1 MLCVKCQKRPAVVFV
16 QRLENGK
23 TVQEGYCLTCAR
35 AMHIQPVDDL
45 MKQFGMSDQDLEN
58 MEERMSS
65 FLQEA
70 SDSGMLAPMMNG
82 DDTDA
87 GDEPAPQDDFVP
99 GGSPVFP
106 FGFGARQNKDDAK
119 PKNGK
124 KEKAPRR
131 KFLETYCENLTQ
143 KARDGKTDRI
153 IGRDREIYR
162 TIQILC
168 RRQKNNPCLIGE
180 AGVGKTAIAEGIAQR
195 IAEGKVPAR
204 LQDKE
209 IYLLDMTSLVAG
221 TQFRG
226 QFEQRVKGLISEVKA
241 AGNIILF
248 IDEIHSIVGAGDSDG
263 SMNAANIMKP
273 ALSRGQMQVIGATTF
288 AEYRKYIEKDSA
300 LERRFQPVKVEEP
313 SLLDTIEVIKGIRVY
328 YEKHHCVRVSDP
340 IVTSIVKLSER
351 YITDRFLPDK
361 AIDILDEAGARKR
374 VSQMTRPD
382 HISEMEVRIEEI
394 KERKDKAVDGQLFEE
409 AARLRDEEKQ
419 AKAELQNMLD
429 TWRNSYETNYV
440 PVTDEDVMSVLAKW
454 TGIPLARMEEKETTK
469 LLRMEEELKSK
480 VIGQDEAASAIARAL
495 RRSRADI
502 KDPRRPIGSFLFLGP
517 TGVGKTYLARNLA
530 EIMFGT
536 ADALIQVDMSEY
548 MEKHTTSRL
557 IGSPPGYVGHDEGG
571 QLTEAVR
578 RRPYSVILFDE
589 VEKAH
594 PDVMNLLLQILEEG
608 SVTDSLGRKINFRN
622 TIIILTSNVGAASA
636 KRQSAMGFGA
646 MSADNADYAAMKEKI
661 LEAARKQFRPEFL
674 NRFDDISVFRM
685 PERDDLERIVQLE
698 ADKLISRLKTKNI
711 TLALSPEALSL
722 IIKNGYDP
730 QYGARPMRR
739 AIERLLEDPLA
750 ESLLRGDVKPGD
762 KIEAVETDGTET
774 LTFLHVRDKAAPK
787 TKTPRKRTPR
797 KPKAE

>member
-273 ALSRGQMQVIGATTF
+273 ALVRAGIGDVIEQIGAEVRFLLHLVAGLRGQLGVFRVAAEIAAHHAALRVICDQHQNSVHRMLIAVGAQSVLIAVF
-288 AEYRKYIEKDSA
+288 
-300 LERRFQPVKVEEP
+300 PV
-313 SLLDTIEVIKGIRVY
+313 
-328 YEKHHCVRVSDP
+328 
-340 IVTSIVKLSER
+340 
-351 YITDRFLPDK
+351 
-361 AIDILDEAGARKR
+361 AGA
-374 VSQMTRPD
+374 
-382 HISEMEVRIEEI
+382 VR
-394 KERKDKAVDGQLFEE
+394 
-409 AARLRDEEKQ
+409 RD
-419 AKAELQNMLD
+419 
-429 TWRNSYETNYV
+429 RR
-440 PVTDEDVMSVLAKW
+440 
-454 TGIPLARMEEKETTK
+454 PLAPEQPAAAAAEHTGAQSQGSQGGSS
-469 LLRMEEELKSK
+469 LADVAFSH
-480 VIGQDEAASAIARAL
+480 DEFL
-495 RRSRADI
+495 
-502 KDPRRPIGSFLFLGP
+502 SFLF
-517 TGVGKTYLARNLA
+517 V
-530 EIMFGT
+530 
-536 ADALIQVDMSEY
+536 
-548 MEKHTTSRL
+548 
-557 IGSPPGYVGHDEGG
+557 
-571 QLTEAVR
+571 
-578 RRPYSVILFDE
+578 
-589 VEKAH
+589 
-594 PDVMNLLLQILEEG
+594 
-608 SVTDSLGRKINFRN
+608 
-622 TIIILTSNVGAASA
+622 
-636 KRQSAMGFGA
+636 
-646 MSADNADYAAMKEKI
+646 
-661 LEAARKQFRPEFL
+661 
-674 NRFDDISVFRM
+674 
-685 PERDDLERIVQLE
+685 
-698 ADKLISRLKTKNI
+698 
-711 TLALSPEALSL
+711 
-722 IIKNGYDP
+722 
-730 QYGARPMRR
+730 
-739 AIERLLEDPLA
+739 
-750 ESLLRGDVKPGD
+750 
-762 KIEAVETDGTET
+762 
-774 LTFLHVRDKAAPK
+774 
-787 TKTPRKRTPR
+787 
-797 KPKAE
+797 